1 MTIIMCDDDRNDL
14 RMLRAN
20 VERFGEKHAV
30 DLSIIELNELRNVAQ
45 IEALLEKQEVD
56 AVFLDIDMP
65 YISGD
70 DVAEA
75 LVEKYPNLCII
86 FFTNREEMVFDVIRF
101 KPYRFIKKQDTAKIE
116 DVMNTLVQRSEQEGH
131 ILIEKGKAELVK
143 VHVREILYIE
153 AVNHQIVYHMQE
165 EQIIS
170 RGSIAKLAKE
180 FGKFGFVRAHMGCLI
195 ANNPRKVELEF
206 CPGTY
211 GMSGQYPA
219 YQIRGQE
226 KYTDE
231 RWHLYR
237 AWRKV

>member
-131 ILIEKGKAELVK
+131 ILIEKGKAEIVK

-180 FGKFGFVRAHMGCLI
+180 FGKFGFVRAHMGCLVNI
-195 ANNPRKVELEF
+195 RHIKYVNKKNIQMNDGTCIVLGGKYKEDLMKNYKIMLE
-206 CPGTY
+206 
-211 GMSGQYPA
+211 
-219 YQIRGQE
+219 QIRYG
-226 KYTDE
+226 
-231 RWHLYR
+231 R
-237 AWRKV
+237 

>member
-14 RMLRAN
+14 RMLRSN

-180 FGKFGFVRAHMGCLI
+180 FGKFGFVRAHMGCLVNI
-195 ANNPRKVELEF
+195 RHIKYVDKKNTQMNDGTCIVLGGKYKEDLMKNYKIMLE
-206 CPGTY
+206 
-211 GMSGQYPA
+211 
-219 YQIRGQE
+219 QIRYGQ
-226 KYTDE
+226 
-231 RWHLYR
+231 
-237 AWRKV
+237 

>member
-180 FGKFGFVRAHMGCLI
+180 FGKFGFIRAHMGCLVNI
-195 ANNPRKVELEF
+195 RHIKYVDKKNIQMNDGTCIVLGGKYKEDLMKNYKIMLE
-206 CPGTY
+206 
-211 GMSGQYPA
+211 
-219 YQIRGQE
+219 QIRYG
-226 KYTDE
+226 
-231 RWHLYR
+231 R
-237 AWRKV
+237 

>member
-86 FFTNREEMVFDVIRF
+86 FFTNREEMVYDVIRF

-116 DVMNTLVQRSEQEGH
+116 EVMNTLVQRSEQEGH

-170 RGSIAKLAKE
+170 RGSIAKLANE
-180 FGKFGFVRAHMGCLI
+180 FSKFGFVRAHMGCLVNI
-195 ANNPRKVELEF
+195 RHIKYVDKKNIQMNDGTCIVLGGKYKEDLMKNYKIMLE
-206 CPGTY
+206 
-211 GMSGQYPA
+211 
-219 YQIRGQE
+219 QIRYG
-226 KYTDE
+226 
-231 RWHLYR
+231 R
-237 AWRKV
+237 

>member
-131 ILIEKGKAELVK
+131 ILIEKGKAEIVK

-180 FGKFGFVRAHMGCLI
+180 FGKFGFVRAHMGCLVNI
-195 ANNPRKVELEF
+195 RHIKYVDKKNIQMNDGTCIVLGGKYKEDLMKNYKIMLE
-206 CPGTY
+206 
-211 GMSGQYPA
+211 
-219 YQIRGQE
+219 QIRYG
-226 KYTDE
+226 
-231 RWHLYR
+231 R
-237 AWRKV
+237 

>member
-153 AVNHQIVYHMQE
+153 AVNHQIVYHMQD

-180 FGKFGFVRAHMGCLI
+180 FGKFGFVRAHMGCLVNI
-195 ANNPRKVELEF
+195 RHIKYVDKKNIQMNDGTCIVLGGKYKEDLMKNYKIMLE
-206 CPGTY
+206 
-211 GMSGQYPA
+211 
-219 YQIRGQE
+219 QIRYG
-226 KYTDE
+226 
-231 RWHLYR
+231 R
-237 AWRKV
+237 

>member
-45 IEALLEKQEVD
+45 IETLLEKQEVD

-75 LVEKYPNLCII
+75 LVGKYPNLCII

-180 FGKFGFVRAHMGCLI
+180 FGKFGFVRAHMGCLVNI
-195 ANNPRKVELEF
+195 RHIKYVDKKNIQMNDGTCIVLGGKYKEDLMKNYKIMLE
-206 CPGTY
+206 
-211 GMSGQYPA
+211 
-219 YQIRGQE
+219 QIRYG
-226 KYTDE
+226 
-231 RWHLYR
+231 R
-237 AWRKV
+237 

>member
-20 VERFGEKHAV
+20 VARFGEKHAV

-75 LVEKYPNLCII
+75 LVGKYPNLCII

-180 FGKFGFVRAHMGCLI
+180 FGKFGFVRAHMGCLVNI
-195 ANNPRKVELEF
+195 RHIKYVDKKNIQMNDGTCIVLGGKYKEDLMKNYKIMLE
-206 CPGTY
+206 
-211 GMSGQYPA
+211 
-219 YQIRGQE
+219 QIRYG
-226 KYTDE
+226 
-231 RWHLYR
+231 R
-237 AWRKV
+237 

>member
-30 DLSIIELNELRNVAQ
+30 DLSIIEINELRNVAQ

-131 ILIEKGKAELVK
+131 ILIEKGKAEIVK

-180 FGKFGFVRAHMGCLI
+180 FGKFGFVRAHMGCLVNI
-195 ANNPRKVELEF
+195 RHIKYVDKKNIQMNDGTCIVLGGKYKEDLMKNYKIMLE
-206 CPGTY
+206 
-211 GMSGQYPA
+211 
-219 YQIRGQE
+219 QIRYG
-226 KYTDE
+226 
-231 RWHLYR
+231 R
-237 AWRKV
+237 

>member
-20 VERFGEKHAV
+20 VERFGEKHAL

-75 LVEKYPNLCII
+75 LVGKYPNLCII

-153 AVNHQIVYHMQE
+153 ALNHQIVYHMQE

-180 FGKFGFVRAHMGCLI
+180 FGKFGFVRAHMGCLVNI
-195 ANNPRKVELEF
+195 RHIKYVDKKNIQMNDGTCIVLGGKYKEDLMKNYKIMLE
-206 CPGTY
+206 
-211 GMSGQYPA
+211 
-219 YQIRGQE
+219 QIRYG
-226 KYTDE
+226 
-231 RWHLYR
+231 R
-237 AWRKV
+237 

>member
-14 RMLRAN
+14 QMLRAN

-116 DVMNTLVQRSEQEGH
+116 EVMNTLVQRSEQEGH

-180 FGKFGFVRAHMGCLI
+180 FGKFGFVRAHMGCLVNI
-195 ANNPRKVELEF
+195 RHIKYVDKKNIQMNDGTCIVLGGKYKEDLMKNYKIMLE
-206 CPGTY
+206 
-211 GMSGQYPA
+211 
-219 YQIRGQE
+219 QIRYG
-226 KYTDE
+226 
-231 RWHLYR
+231 R
-237 AWRKV
+237 

>member
-180 FGKFGFVRAHMGCLI
+180 FGKFGFVRAHMGCLVNI
-195 ANNPRKVELEF
+195 RHIKYVDKKSIQMNDGTCIVLGGKYKEDLMKNYKIMLE
-206 CPGTY
+206 
-211 GMSGQYPA
+211 
-219 YQIRGQE
+219 QIRYG
-226 KYTDE
+226 
-231 RWHLYR
+231 R
-237 AWRKV
+237 

>member
-116 DVMNTLVQRSEQEGH
+116 EVMNTLVQRSEQEGH

-180 FGKFGFVRAHMGCLI
+180 FGKFGFVRAHMGCLVNI
-195 ANNPRKVELEF
+195 RHIKYVDKKNIQMNDGTCIVLGGKYKEDLMKNYKIMLE
-206 CPGTY
+206 
-211 GMSGQYPA
+211 
-219 YQIRGQE
+219 QIRYG
-226 KYTDE
+226 
-231 RWHLYR
+231 R
-237 AWRKV
+237 

>member
-75 LVEKYPNLCII
+75 LVGKYPNLCII

-170 RGSIAKLAKE
+170 RGSIVKLAKE
-180 FGKFGFVRAHMGCLI
+180 FGKFGFVRAHMGCLVNI
-195 ANNPRKVELEF
+195 RHIKYVDKKNIQMNDGTCIVLGGKYKEDLMKNYKIMLE
-206 CPGTY
+206 
-211 GMSGQYPA
+211 
-219 YQIRGQE
+219 QIRYG
-226 KYTDE
+226 
-231 RWHLYR
+231 R
-237 AWRKV
+237 

>member
-116 DVMNTLVQRSEQEGH
+116 EVMNTLVQRSEQEGH

-170 RGSIAKLAKE
+170 RGSIAKLANE
-180 FGKFGFVRAHMGCLI
+180 FSKFGFVRAHMGCLVNI
-195 ANNPRKVELEF
+195 RHIKYVDKKNIQMNDGTCIVLGGKYKEDLMKNYKIMLE
-206 CPGTY
+206 
-211 GMSGQYPA
+211 
-219 YQIRGQE
+219 QIRYG
-226 KYTDE
+226 
-231 RWHLYR
+231 R
-237 AWRKV
+237 

>member
-30 DLSIIELNELRNVAQ
+30 DLSIIEFNELRNVAQ

-75 LVEKYPNLCII
+75 LVGKYPNLCII

-180 FGKFGFVRAHMGCLI
+180 FGKFGFVRAHMGCLVNI
-195 ANNPRKVELEF
+195 RHIKYVDKKNIQMNDGTCIVLGGKYKEDLMKNYKIMLE
-206 CPGTY
+206 
-211 GMSGQYPA
+211 
-219 YQIRGQE
+219 QIRYG
-226 KYTDE
+226 
-231 RWHLYR
+231 R
-237 AWRKV
+237 

>member
-14 RMLRAN
+14 RMLRSN

-153 AVNHQIVYHMQE
+153 AVNHQIVYHMQD

-180 FGKFGFVRAHMGCLI
+180 FGKFGFVRAHMGCLVNI
-195 ANNPRKVELEF
+195 RHIKYVDKKNIQMNDGTCIVLGGKYKEDLMKNYKIMLE
-206 CPGTY
+206 
-211 GMSGQYPA
+211 
-219 YQIRGQE
+219 QIRYG
-226 KYTDE
+226 
-231 RWHLYR
+231 R
-237 AWRKV
+237 

>member
-30 DLSIIELNELRNVAQ
+30 DLSIIEINELRNVAQ

-75 LVEKYPNLCII
+75 LVGKYPNLCII

-180 FGKFGFVRAHMGCLI
+180 FGKFGFVRAHMGCLVNI
-195 ANNPRKVELEF
+195 RHIKYVDKKNIQMNDGTCIVLGGKYKEDLMKNYKIMLE
-206 CPGTY
+206 
-211 GMSGQYPA
+211 
-219 YQIRGQE
+219 QIRYG
-226 KYTDE
+226 
-231 RWHLYR
+231 R
-237 AWRKV
+237 

>member
-1 MTIIMCDDDRNDL
+1 
-14 RMLRAN
+14 
-20 VERFGEKHAV
+20 
-30 DLSIIELNELRNVAQ
+30 
-45 IEALLEKQEVD
+45 
-56 AVFLDIDMP
+56 MP

-75 LVEKYPNLCII
+75 LVGKYPNLCII

-180 FGKFGFVRAHMGCLI
+180 FGKFGFVRAHMGCLVNI
-195 ANNPRKVELEF
+195 RHIKYVDKKNIQMNDGTCIVLGGKYKEDLMKNYKIMLE
-206 CPGTY
+206 
-211 GMSGQYPA
+211 
-219 YQIRGQE
+219 QIRYG
-226 KYTDE
+226 
-231 RWHLYR
+231 R
-237 AWRKV
+237 

>member
-170 RGSIAKLAKE
+170 RGSITKLAKE
-180 FGKFGFVRAHMGCLI
+180 FGKFGFVRVHMGCLVNI
-195 ANNPRKVELEF
+195 RHIKYVDKKSIQMNDGTCIVLGGKYKEDLMKNYKIMLE
-206 CPGTY
+206 
-211 GMSGQYPA
+211 
-219 YQIRGQE
+219 QIRYG
-226 KYTDE
+226 
-231 RWHLYR
+231 R
-237 AWRKV
+237 

>member
-101 KPYRFIKKQDTAKIE
+101 KPYRFIKKQDTDKIE
-116 DVMNTLVQRSEQEGH
+116 EVMNTLVQRSEQEGH

-180 FGKFGFVRAHMGCLI
+180 FSKFGFVRAHMGCLVNI
-195 ANNPRKVELEF
+195 RHIKYVDKKNIQMNDGTCIVLGGKYKEDLMKNYKIMLE
-206 CPGTY
+206 
-211 GMSGQYPA
+211 
-219 YQIRGQE
+219 QIRYG
-226 KYTDE
+226 
-231 RWHLYR
+231 R
-237 AWRKV
+237 

>member
-75 LVEKYPNLCII
+75 LVGKYPNLCII

-180 FGKFGFVRAHMGCLI
+180 FGKFGFVRAHMGCLVNI
-195 ANNPRKVELEF
+195 RHIKYVDKKNIQMNDGTCIVLGGKYKEDLMKNYKIMLE
-206 CPGTY
+206 
-211 GMSGQYPA
+211 
-219 YQIRGQE
+219 QIRYG
-226 KYTDE
+226 
-231 RWHLYR
+231 R
-237 AWRKV
+237 

>member
-75 LVEKYPNLCII
+75 LVGKYPNLCII

-131 ILIEKGKAELVK
+131 ILIEKGKAEIVK

-180 FGKFGFVRAHMGCLI
+180 FGKFGFVRAHMGCLVNI
-195 ANNPRKVELEF
+195 RHIKYVDKKNIQMND
-206 CPGTY
+206 GTCIVL
-211 GMSGQYPA
+211 GG
-219 YQIRGQE
+219 
-226 KYTDE
+226 KYKED
-231 RWHLYR
+231 LMKNY
-237 AWRKV
+237 KIML

>member
-14 RMLRAN
+14 RMLRSN

-131 ILIEKGKAELVK
+131 ILIEKGKAEIVK

-180 FGKFGFVRAHMGCLI
+180 FGKFGFVRAHMGCLVNI
-195 ANNPRKVELEF
+195 RHIKYVDKKNIQMNDGTCIVLGGKYKEDLMKNYKIMLE
-206 CPGTY
+206 
-211 GMSGQYPA
+211 
-219 YQIRGQE
+219 QIRYG
-226 KYTDE
+226 
-231 RWHLYR
+231 R
-237 AWRKV
+237 

>member
-30 DLSIIELNELRNVAQ
+30 DMSIIELNELRNVAQ

-116 DVMNTLVQRSEQEGH
+116 DVMTTLVQRSEQEGH

-180 FGKFGFVRAHMGCLI
+180 FGKFGFVRAHMGCLVNI
-195 ANNPRKVELEF
+195 RHIKYVDKKNIQMNDGTCIVLGGKYKEDLMKNYKIMLE
-206 CPGTY
+206 
-211 GMSGQYPA
+211 
-219 YQIRGQE
+219 QIRYG
-226 KYTDE
+226 
-231 RWHLYR
+231 R
-237 AWRKV
+237 

>member
-30 DLSIIELNELRNVAQ
+30 DLSIIEFNELRNVAQ

-75 LVEKYPNLCII
+75 LVGKYPNLCII

-131 ILIEKGKAELVK
+131 ILIEKGKAEIVK

-180 FGKFGFVRAHMGCLI
+180 FGKFGFVRAHMGCLVNI
-195 ANNPRKVELEF
+195 RHIKYVDKKNIQMNDGTCIVLGGKYKEDLMKNYKIMLE
-206 CPGTY
+206 
-211 GMSGQYPA
+211 
-219 YQIRGQE
+219 QIRYG
-226 KYTDE
+226 
-231 RWHLYR
+231 R
-237 AWRKV
+237 

>member
-75 LVEKYPNLCII
+75 LVGKYPNLCII

-180 FGKFGFVRAHMGCLI
+180 FGKFGFVRAHMGCLVNI
-195 ANNPRKVELEF
+195 RHIKYVDKKNIQMNDGTCIVLGGKYKEDLMKNYKIMLE
-206 CPGTY
+206 
-211 GMSGQYPA
+211 
-219 YQIRGQE
+219 QIRSG
-226 KYTDE
+226 
-231 RWHLYR
+231 R
-237 AWRKV
+237 

>member
-116 DVMNTLVQRSEQEGH
+116 EVMNTLVQRSEQEGH

-180 FGKFGFVRAHMGCLI
+180 FNKFGFVRAHMGCLVNI
-195 ANNPRKVELEF
+195 RHIKYVDKKNIQMNDGTCIVLGGKYKEDLMKNYKIMLE
-206 CPGTY
+206 
-211 GMSGQYPA
+211 
-219 YQIRGQE
+219 QIRYG
-226 KYTDE
+226 
-231 RWHLYR
+231 R
-237 AWRKV
+237 

>member
-30 DLSIIELNELRNVAQ
+30 NLSIIELNELRNVAQ

-86 FFTNREEMVFDVIRF
+86 FFTNREEMVYDVIRF

-116 DVMNTLVQRSEQEGH
+116 EVMNTLVQRSEQEGH

-170 RGSIAKLAKE
+170 RGSIAKLANE
-180 FGKFGFVRAHMGCLI
+180 FSKFGFVRAHMGCLVNI
-195 ANNPRKVELEF
+195 RHIKYVDKKNIQMNDGTCIVLGGKYKEDLMKNYKIMLE
-206 CPGTY
+206 
-211 GMSGQYPA
+211 
-219 YQIRGQE
+219 QIRYG
-226 KYTDE
+226 
-231 RWHLYR
+231 R
-237 AWRKV
+237 

>member
-30 DLSIIELNELRNVAQ
+30 DLSIIEFNELRNVAQ

-180 FGKFGFVRAHMGCLI
+180 FGKFGFVRAHMGCLVNI
-195 ANNPRKVELEF
+195 RHIKYVDKKNIQMNDGTCIVLGGKYKEDLMKNYKIMLE
-206 CPGTY
+206 
-211 GMSGQYPA
+211 
-219 YQIRGQE
+219 QIRYG
-226 KYTDE
+226 
-231 RWHLYR
+231 R
-237 AWRKV
+237 

>member
-180 FGKFGFVRAHMGCLI
+180 FGKFGFVRVHMGCLVNI
-195 ANNPRKVELEF
+195 RHIKYVDKKSIQMNDGTCIVLGGKYKEDLMKNYKIMLE
-206 CPGTY
+206 
-211 GMSGQYPA
+211 
-219 YQIRGQE
+219 QIRYG
-226 KYTDE
+226 
-231 RWHLYR
+231 R
-237 AWRKV
+237 

>member
-131 ILIEKGKAELVK
+131 ILIEKGKAEIVK

-180 FGKFGFVRAHMGCLI
+180 FGKFGFVRAHMGCLVNI
-195 ANNPRKVELEF
+195 RHIKYVDKKNLQMNDGTCIVLGGKYKEDLMKNYKIMLE
-206 CPGTY
+206 
-211 GMSGQYPA
+211 
-219 YQIRGQE
+219 QIRYG
-226 KYTDE
+226 
-231 RWHLYR
+231 R
-237 AWRKV
+237 

>member
-30 DLSIIELNELRNVAQ
+30 DMSIIELNELRNVAQ

-75 LVEKYPNLCII
+75 LVGKYPNLCII

-180 FGKFGFVRAHMGCLI
+180 FGKFGFVRAHMGCLV
-195 ANNPRKVELEF
+195 N
-206 CPGTY
+206 
-211 GMSGQYPA
+211 
-219 YQIRGQE
+219 IRHI
-226 KYTDE
+226 KYVDKKNIQMNFQNLT
-231 RWHLYR
+231 
-237 AWRKV
+237 

>member
-86 FFTNREEMVFDVIRF
+86 FFTNREEMVYDVIRF

-116 DVMNTLVQRSEQEGH
+116 EVMNTLVQRSEQEGH

-180 FGKFGFVRAHMGCLI
+180 FGKFGFVRAHMGCLVNI
-195 ANNPRKVELEF
+195 RHIKYVDKKNIQMNDGTCIVLGGKYKEDLMKNYKIMLE
-206 CPGTY
+206 
-211 GMSGQYPA
+211 
-219 YQIRGQE
+219 QIRYG
-226 KYTDE
+226 
-231 RWHLYR
+231 R
-237 AWRKV
+237 

>member
-153 AVNHQIVYHMQE
+153 AVNHQIVYHMQD

-180 FGKFGFVRAHMGCLI
+180 FGKFGFVRAHMGCLV
-195 ANNPRKVELEF
+195 N
-206 CPGTY
+206 
-211 GMSGQYPA
+211 
-219 YQIRGQE
+219 IRHI
-226 KYTDE
+226 KYVDKKI
-231 RWHLYR
+231 YR
-237 AWRKV
+237 

>member
-180 FGKFGFVRAHMGCLI
+180 FGKFGFVRAHMGCLVNI
-195 ANNPRKVELEF
+195 RHIKYVDKKNIQMNDGTCIVLGGKYKEDLMKNYKIMLE
-206 CPGTY
+206 
-211 GMSGQYPA
+211 
-219 YQIRGQE
+219 QIRYG
-226 KYTDE
+226 
-231 RWHLYR
+231 R
-237 AWRKV
+237 

>member
-45 IEALLEKQEVD
+45 IEALLEKQEAD

-75 LVEKYPNLCII
+75 LVGKYPNLCII

-180 FGKFGFVRAHMGCLI
+180 FGKFGFVRAHMGCLVNI
-195 ANNPRKVELEF
+195 RHIKYVDKKNIQMNDGTCIVLGGKYKEDLMKNYKIMLE
-206 CPGTY
+206 
-211 GMSGQYPA
+211 
-219 YQIRGQE
+219 QIRYG
-226 KYTDE
+226 
-231 RWHLYR
+231 R
-237 AWRKV
+237 

>member
-30 DLSIIELNELRNVAQ
+30 DLSIIELNELRNVGQ

-75 LVEKYPNLCII
+75 LVGKYPNLCII

-131 ILIEKGKAELVK
+131 ILIEKGKAEIVK

-180 FGKFGFVRAHMGCLI
+180 FGKFGFVRAHMGCLVNI
-195 ANNPRKVELEF
+195 RHIKYVDKKNIQMNDGTCIVLGGKYKEDLMKNYKIMLE
-206 CPGTY
+206 
-211 GMSGQYPA
+211 
-219 YQIRGQE
+219 QIRYG
-226 KYTDE
+226 
-231 RWHLYR
+231 R
-237 AWRKV
+237 